1 MDISTLSSSFSSQA
15 SSINSQSAQNEIRR
29 TNLDSNSSQATVVNN
44 IGANNSQSPTVN
56 TNGQTVGRLINVT
69 A

>member
-1 MDISTLSSSFSSQA
+1 MDISTITSSFAGQMSSMH
-15 SSINSQSAQNEIRR
+15 SQSAQNEIRR
-29 TNLDSNSSQATVVNN
+29 TNLDSNNSQAAVVNN